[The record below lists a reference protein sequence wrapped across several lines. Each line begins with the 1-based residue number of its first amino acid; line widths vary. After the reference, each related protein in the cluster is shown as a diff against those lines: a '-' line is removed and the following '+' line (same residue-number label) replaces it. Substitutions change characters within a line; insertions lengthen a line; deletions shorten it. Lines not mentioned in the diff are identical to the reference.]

1 MLQDSVLGVS
11 PYSLLSV
18 CKSKCTSASTT
29 LCWPNGLRV
38 HLSSDLQ
45 AVEPLHIA
53 DSIGQD
59 LSRSHGWHLSAGL
72 GQVTVHPQP
81 WLESHM
87 EKNIY
92 NVMSNHLNK
101 SLLTLLNNNKINS
114 YPETGYVHIKPLIL
128 NSLPQ
133 TWSNLRS
140 KRLFYITKKW
150 IITKKEIEIIETTA
164 AFTV

>member
-1 MLQDSVLGVS
+1 MLQDSVLVVS
-11 PYSLLSV
+11 SYSLLSV
-18 CKSKCTSASTT
+18 CKSKCTKASKRTR
-29 LCWPNGLRV
+29 WPNGLRV

-45 AVEPLHIA
+45 AVKPLHVA

-87 EKNIY
+87 KKNIY

-101 SLLTLLNNNKINS
+101 SLLTLLNNNKIKIK
-114 YPETGYVHIKPLIL
+114 GYVHIKPLIL
-128 NSLPQ
+128 YSLPQ

-140 KRLFYITKKW
+140 KRLFYIIKMW
-150 IITKKEIEIIETTA
+150 IITKKETEIMETTA